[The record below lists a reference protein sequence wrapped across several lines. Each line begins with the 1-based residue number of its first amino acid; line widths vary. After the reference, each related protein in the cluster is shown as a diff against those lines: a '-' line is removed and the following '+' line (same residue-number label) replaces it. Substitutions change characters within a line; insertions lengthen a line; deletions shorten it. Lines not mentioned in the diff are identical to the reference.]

1 MKEGLIKDAFEPVI
15 REIQTIITIAYILSV
30 GVGML
35 FMYQKYS
42 RFDINIFDY
51 ADVFDF
57 LIAPFSDY
65 VILIYIVIS
74 AGIVFFVFK
83 MDSFMQKKYPK
94 YYSKVNFG
102 MEKKSWYNIYRY
114 SAVGF
119 LLVFYII
126 LSADSYGKI
135 SKKQIL
141 KQAPIEIRFAD
152 NEIKEGIMIG
162 KTQSVIF
169 LLSDKRVDVIP
180 VTSMIKEITISK
192 SSKLDPIRK

>member
-15 REIQTIITIAYILSV
+15 KELQTILTIAYILSV

-65 VILIYIVIS
+65 VILIYILGS
-74 AGIVFFVFK
+74 ALVAFFIMK
-83 MDSFMQKKYPK
+83 TDSFLQKKHPK
-94 YYSKVNFG
+94 YYSKINFG
-102 MEKKSWYNIYRY
+102 IEKKPWFDLYRY
-114 SAVGF
+114 LTFSF
-119 LLVFYII
+119 LLIFYIF
-126 LSADSYGKI
+126 LSANTYGKI

-152 NEIKEGIMIG
+152 NEIKKGIMIG

-169 LLSDKRVDVIP
+169 LLSGKRVDVIP
-180 VTSMIKEITISK
+180 VTSMVKEITISK
-192 SSKLDPIRK
+192 RSKLDPIIK